1 MTIKAADLL
10 QKRGEVIDQMQAML
24 NAAEQENRDLNSE
37 EQQKYDAMNSDIDS
51 LKERADRLER
61 VSAISSDLDDIR
73 NSAPRAVVNAP
84 EGKEPARA
92 LAASSYKNA
101 FDEYARKG
109 KNGLSYDVMNALQ
122 IGTDSEGG
130 FITPEEFETML
141 TEYLQDIN
149 PMRQFVTV
157 INTASDRN
165 IPVETS
171 LGTAAWTAEEAA
183 YTESDAAFGRVVLGA
198 HKLGTIIK
206 VSEELLQDAFFDVQ
220 AYLARNFGKRFGLA
234 EEAAFVNGDGSGKP
248 SGIVGASTE
257 GVSAAGAAAITDLEL
272 VDLYHS
278 VPRQYRDRPGSA
290 WLMNDATAKLIRKLK
305 DGDGQFIW
313 QPGLQAGQPDV
324 ILSRPVV
331 VSQAMPAP
339 TTGNKSVV
347 FGDMSGYYVADR
359 AGMTMQRLNELY
371 AANGQVG
378 FRAYKRMDGKVVD
391 ATGLKH
397 LVQA

>member
-1 MTIKAADLL
+1 MDIKSVDLL
-10 QKRGEVIDQMQAML
+10 QKRGEIIEQMKNML
-24 NAAEQENRDLNSE
+24 NVAEKEGRDLSSD
-37 EQQKYDAMNSDIDS
+37 EQAKYDAMNADIDS
-51 LKERADRLER
+51 LKIRADRLER
-61 VSAISSDLDDIR
+61 VSAVSSDLDEIR
-73 NSAPRAVVNAP
+73 NSGPRPVVDTGEAQTKSRP
-84 EGKEPARA
+84 FAGDAYR
-92 LAASSYKNA
+92 SA

-109 KNGLSYDVMNALQ
+109 RNGLSFDVMNALQ
-122 IGTDSEGG
+122 VGTDSEGG

-141 TEYLQDIN
+141 VEYLQDIN
-149 PMRQFVTV
+149 QMRQYVSV

-171 LGTAAWTAEEAA
+171 LGTATWTAEEAA
-183 YTESDAAFGRVVLGA
+183 YTESDAAFGQVVLGA
-198 HKLGTIIK
+198 HKVGTIIK

-248 SGIVGASTE
+248 SGIVGASGL
-257 GVSAAGAAAITDLEL
+257 GVTAAGAAAITSDEL
-272 VDLYHS
+272 VDLFHA
-278 VPRQYRDRPGSA
+278 VPRQYRNGASVA

-305 DGDGQFIW
+305 DGDSQYLW
-313 QPGLQAGQPDV
+313 QPGLQAGQPDL
-324 ILSRPVV
+324 ILGRPVV

-339 TTGNKSVV
+339 TTGNKSIV

-378 FRAYKRMDGKVVD
+378 FRAYKRMDGKAVD

-397 LVQA
+397 LIQN